1 MGKGST
7 ARPIPDRKTF
17 TSNWEKTFGNKDPY
31 ASEAETD
38 ALIVED
44 TRSLAQRTLDETLK
58 FRGADEQGADSYK
71 ILYDIA
77 VELIE
82 KRNER

>member
-17 TSNWEKTFGNKDPY
+17 ESNFDAIFKKKIDAY

-44 TRSLAQRTLDETLK
+44 TRSLAQRTLDDTLK
-58 FRGADEQGADSYK
+58 FRGADEQGADTYK

-82 KRNER
+82 KRNK

>member
-17 TSNWEKTFGNKDPY
+17 ESNFDAIFKKKNDAY
-31 ASEAETD
+31 ANESETD

-44 TRSLAQRTLDETLK
+44 TRSLAQRTLDDTLK
-58 FRGADEQGADSYK
+58 FRGADEQGADTYK

-82 KRNER
+82 KRNK